1 MSRTFRRKG
10 DKKRNK
16 SGRSHF
22 EKRFTVDHVEPPV
35 PGRRYGNLPLISLEG
50 KAFDKAFWKFHGDS
64 SNAYGWSNPIGSRKA
79 FEAECRM
86 NNKQEIARYLK
97 DDEYEIQFHNP
108 GCLSW
113 ER

>member
-22 EKRFTVDHVEPPV
+22 EKDYVNDCYDDRSINGWGGLVHYT
-35 PGRRYGNLPLISLEG
+35 LTG

-97 DDEYEIQFHNP
+97 DDEYEIQVYYP
-108 GCLSW
+108 SCLSW

>member
-1 MSRTFRRKG
+1 MSKTFRRKG

-22 EKRFTVDHVEPPV
+22 IRNYVTDCYDDRSINGWGGLVH
-35 PGRRYGNLPLISLEG
+35 YTLTG
-50 KAFDKAFWKFHGDS
+50 KAFDKGYWKFHGDT
-64 SNAYGWSNPIGSRKA
+64 NPGYGWGNSSYDRER

-97 DDEYEIQFHNP
+97 DDEYEIQLHNP